1 MTVAG
6 VVLAAGASTRMG
18 TNKALLRAG
27 DQTFLDSLATVLVA
41 GGCDP
46 VLAVV
51 SEPTDEIRS
60 SCRLEGVR
68 LVVNPHPSR
77 GQISSLRC
85 AIGEIDAGV
94 SGLVVLLVDQGAVEA
109 ATVARV
115 REALSEC
122 AAAVARYRERPG
134 HPTGFSR
141 QLFADLQSPLADD
154 GARAVVEAQKEARR
168 VRWVDVDDPGV
179 VRNINTKERYL
190 AFLAEYGISPR

>member
-1 MTVAG
+1 MKVAG

-18 TNKALLRAG
+18 EDKALLLAG
-27 DQTFLDSLATVLVA
+27 DQTFLDTLTTVLAV

-51 SEPTDEIRS
+51 AEPLDEIKND
-60 SCRLEGVR
+60 CRLEGVR
-68 LVVNPHPSR
+68 LVINPDPSG

-85 AIGEIDAGV
+85 AICEVDESV
-94 SGLVVLLVDQGAVEA
+94 SGVVVLLVDQGSVTA

-115 REALSEC
+115 REALS
-122 AAAVARYRERPG
+122 ASAVAVARHAGRPG

-141 QLFADLQSPLADD
+141 QVFADLKSATADG
-154 GARAVVEAQKEARR
+154 GARAVVQARQEAGGVK
-168 VRWVDVDDPGV
+168 WVDVDDPGV

-190 AFLAEYGISPR
+190 AFLAER

>member
-1 MTVAG
+1 MKIAG

-18 TNKALLRAG
+18 EDKALLLAG
-27 DQTFLDSLATVLVA
+27 DQTFLDTLATVLAV

-51 SEPTDEIRS
+51 AEPLDEIKND
-60 SCRLEGVR
+60 CRLEGVR
-68 LVVNPHPSR
+68 VVINPDPSG

-85 AIGEIDAGV
+85 AIREVDETV
-94 SGLVVLLVDQGAVEA
+94 SGVVVLLVDQGSVKA

-115 REALSEC
+115 REALS
-122 AAAVARYRERPG
+122 ASVVAVARHAGRPG

-141 QLFADLQSPLADD
+141 QVFGDLESATADG
-154 GARAVVEAQKEARR
+154 GARAVVQAQQEAGGVK
-168 VRWVDVDDPGV
+168 WVDVDDPGV

-190 AFLAEYGISPR
+190 AFLAER

>member
-6 VVLAAGASTRMG
+6 VVLAAGASSRMG

-27 DQTFLDSLATVLVA
+27 EQTFLDSLATVLAA
-41 GGCDP
+41 GGCEP

-51 SEPTDEIRS
+51 SEPADDIRS
-60 SCRLEGVR
+60 NCRLEGVR
-68 LVVNPHPSR
+68 LVVNPDPSR

-85 AIGEIDAGV
+85 AISEVGAGV
-94 SGLVVLLVDQGAVEA
+94 SGVVVLLVDQGAVEA

-122 AAAVARYRERPG
+122 AVAVVRYMDRPG

-141 QLFADLQSPLADD
+141 QVFADLESALADT
-154 GARAVVEAQKEARR
+154 GARAVVQTHKQAGR
-168 VRWVDVDDPGV
+168 VSWVDVDDPGV
-179 VRNINTKERYL
+179 VRNINTQERYL
-190 AFLAEYGISPR
+190 AFLAEYGLNPR